1 MLFLSK
7 ILQSFFL
14 PLGVTVLLLA
24 YALLRKRHWPVV
36 VGLVVLYFS
45 SIPFVGDWLIGG
57 LESRY
62 PAVAIAQVE
71 PADAVVVLG
80 GIFGPP
86 VAEGMVPNLSESV
99 ERLEAGILLTQAGK
113 APWLVFTG
121 ARIPWKG
128 RTRFEG
134 EDSKIQAMRRGI
146 PAAQILITREVGNTA
161 DEARAV
167 AAMIPSHHWHRI
179 ILVTTGWHMPRAAQL
194 FGNAGVNFIPFPV
207 DFRRDTV
214 RPLTLLDFAPCA
226 DGMHNTETALREW
239 YGRAFYA
246 LTSPWR
252 GKREGL

>member
-14 PLGVTVLLLA
+14 PLGVTALLLV
-24 YALLRKRHWPVV
+24 YALLRKRRGPVV
-36 VGLVVLYFS
+36 VALTILYFS
-45 SIPFVGDWLIGG
+45 SIPFVGDRLIGG

-62 PAVAIAQVE
+62 PPVAIAQVG
-71 PADAVVVLG
+71 PADAIVVLG

-86 VAEGMVPNLSESV
+86 VSEGMLPNLTETV
-99 ERLEAGILLTQAGK
+99 ERLEAGIVLTQAGK

-121 ARIPWKG
+121 ARIPWKD
-128 RTRFEG
+128 RKRFEG

-146 PAAQILITREVGNTA
+146 PTAQILVTSEVGNTA

-167 AAMIPSHHWHRI
+167 AAMMRARHWHRI

-194 FGNAGVNFIPFPV
+194 FGKVGVNFIPFPV
-207 DFRRDTV
+207 DFRRDPV
-214 RPLTLLDFAPCA
+214 RPLTLLDFVPCA
-226 DGMHNTETALREW
+226 DGLHNTETALREW

-246 LTSPWR
+246 VTSNWH
-252 GKREGL
+252 G